1 MKTLEKYWIVLII
14 GLFTWVPSFATWS
27 IILIDPKTKEIGI
40 AGASCSYN
48 CYGIGKIAPGMGAII
63 VQAMS
68 NNDARDMGFKLL
80 MAKAT
85 PEQIITAMRSP
96 EFDPEEQQYAVVTVQ
111 FLKAPKTYTGTVT
124 KKFNGALTGEG
135 FSVQGNTLTSAA
147 ELQIIMD
154 VVIKGKK
161 DGLPISE
168 ILMAALE
175 AGSRAGGD
183 NRCGE
188 QRATSAF
195 LTVARPI
202 DKTPYIDLVIFGQQK
217 GGPNAV
223 GLLRLKYEKWM
234 KKQAVQT
241 SPSP

>member
-1 MKTLEKYWIVLII
+1 MQMKSMKKCSIVIII
-14 GLFTWVPSFATWS
+14 GLLTWVPAFATWS
-27 IILIDPKTKEIGI
+27 IILIDPQTKEIGI

-68 NNDARDMGFKLL
+68 NNDARDIGMKLL

-85 PEQIITAMRSP
+85 PEQIIEAMRSP
-96 EFDPEEQQYAVVTVQ
+96 EFDPEEQQYAVVTIE
-111 FLKAPKTYTGTVT
+111 FIKDPKTYTGTAT
-124 KKFNGALTGEG
+124 TKFNGALTGEG
-135 FSVQGNTLTSAA
+135 VSVQGNTLTSAA

-154 VVIKGKK
+154 AVIKGRK
-161 DGLPISE
+161 DRLPLAS
-168 ILMAALE
+168 ILMSALE

-188 QRATSAF
+188 QLATSAF
-195 LTVARPI
+195 LTIARPG
-202 DKTPYIDLVIFGQQK
+202 DKTPYLDLVIFGQYK

-223 GLLRLKYEKWM
+223 NVLRIKYDKWV
-234 KKQAVQT
+234 KKQG
-241 SPSP
+241 